1 MLEGIDASI
10 TELGEYDDESNFQN
24 ALATLPFRL
33 SVPREMVDRYE
44 GPTPTKTTF
53 SEQRRYVRFR
63 HLARGVIRYE
73 QTYPAI
79 ARDGALHAILI
90 TNVSRCGIGLL
101 NEEQLFPD
109 ERMTVWMSGRG
120 LLRIHVA
127 RCHKINDLCYEIG
140 ASLGLT

>member
-1 MLEGIDASI
+1 MLEGIDTSVA
-10 TELGEYDDESNFQN
+10 ELDEFGDEPIFQN
-24 ALATLPFRL
+24 ALATLPFRV
-33 SVPREMVDRYE
+33 SVPREMVDQYE
-44 GPTPTKTTF
+44 GPAPTKTTL
-53 SEQRRYVRFR
+53 SEQRRFVRFR

-79 ARDGALHAILI
+79 VRDQALHAILI

-101 NEEQLFPD
+101 NEEQLFPN

-127 RCHKINDLCYEIG
+127 RCRKINDLCYEIG
-140 ASLGLT
+140 ASFGLT